1 MKYKFFSNIPRNIVL
16 LGIASFLTDISSD
29 MILPILPIFLT
40 EQLKISPI
48 FLGLI
53 EGIANSAISFFTL
66 ITGLLSD
73 RSQKRKVWISIG
85 YSLSAL
91 GKPTLAFATAGWQ
104 ALFLR
109 FLDRTGKGIRT
120 SPRDALISE
129 IAEPKFVGKAFGF
142 HRAMDS
148 AGAIFGPFLAF
159 LLLPLLNHNYQKL
172 FLIAFIPAL
181 LSCSIIIFLVREK
194 RFATSASS
202 LKTLELRD
210 FLSFDKKFKLL
221 ILAIGIFSL
230 SNASDTFLF
239 LKAQS
244 AGVKILYIPL
254 LWVAMNISYTL
265 FSFPAGTLSDRIGR
279 RKIILLGFL
288 IYSLSYLGFAFA
300 NTPYQIFLLFFVY
313 GIYYGITDGLLRALV
328 SDLAPLDKKGTAFGV
343 YHFVMGVTVLPASLI
358 FGFLWQTVSVQAA
371 FLFSAFLC
379 LFAALI
385 LYRTQ
390 VD

>member
-53 EGIANSAISFFTL
+53 EGLANSAISFFTL

-73 RSQKRKVWISIG
+73 RLQKRKIWISIG

-91 GKPTLAFATAGWQ
+91 GKPTLAFVTAGWQ
-104 ALFLR
+104 ALFIR

-194 RFATSASS
+194 KLATSASS
-202 LKTLELRD
+202 LKTLKLKD
-210 FLSFDKKFKLL
+210 FLYFDKKFNLL

-230 SNASDTFLF
+230 SNASDIFLF

-265 FSFPAGTLSDRIGR
+265 FSFPAGTLSDKIGR

-300 NTPYQIFLLFFVY
+300 NTPYQIFLLFFIY

-328 SDLAPLDKKGTAFGV
+328 SDLAPLYKKGTAFGV

-358 FGFLWQTVSVQAA
+358 FGFLWQSHSPTSA
-371 FLFSAFLC
+371 FLFSSLLC
-379 LFAALI
+379 LISAII
-385 LYRTQ
+385 LFKTQ
-390 VD
+390 TD